1 MTRTILVPLRVLTCA
16 LALAFAAHLP
26 ARADFNALPPEAS
39 GQTPAFANQTRAPE
53 IPARPRLSRTVLAD
67 GLQYPWGMALLPDG
81 ALLITERPGAL
92 RIYRDGK
99 LSAPVTGLPQ
109 VDSGGQGGLLDV
121 AIAPDFARTRQIWFS
136 FAEPRGERTNA
147 TAVGTAKLSADETSL
162 TDMRVIFRQEPAY
175 ESPLHFGSRLVFDRD
190 GQLFVTTGDRSLP
203 PEMPVSQDLGNDIGK
218 VLRIDPATGEAS
230 AGNPFTD
237 GKARPEIWS
246 YGHRNMQGA
255 ALDAQGRLWTVEHG
269 PQGGDELNQ
278 PQPGRN
284 YGWPI
289 ISYGENYDGKPIG
302 KGLTA
307 AKGMEQPVY
316 YWDPV
321 IAPSGMTFYQG
332 AMFPDWQGDLL
343 IGGLRAGSL
352 VRLKLQGDRVVGEQ
366 RLVEG
371 IGRVR
376 DVEVAPDGA
385 LLVLIDADPGQ
396 LIRLARR
403 GAP

>member
-1 MTRTILVPLRVLTCA
+1 
-16 LALAFAAHLP
+16 
-26 ARADFNALPPEAS
+26 
-39 GQTPAFANQTRAPE
+39 
-53 IPARPRLSRTVLAD
+53 
-67 GLQYPWGMALLPDG
+67 
-81 ALLITERPGAL
+81 
-92 RIYRDGK
+92 
-99 LSAPVTGLPQ
+99 
-109 VDSGGQGGLLDV
+109 
-121 AIAPDFARTRQIWFS
+121 
-136 FAEPRGERTNA
+136 
-147 TAVGTAKLSADETSL
+147 
-162 TDMRVIFRQEPAY
+162 
-175 ESPLHFGSRLVFDRD
+175 
-190 GQLFVTTGDRSLP
+190 
-203 PEMPVSQDLGNDIGK
+203 
-218 VLRIDPATGEAS
+218 
-230 AGNPFTD
+230 
-237 GKARPEIWS
+237 
-246 YGHRNMQGA
+246 MQGA

-321 IAPSGMTFYQG
+321 IAPSGMTFYRG